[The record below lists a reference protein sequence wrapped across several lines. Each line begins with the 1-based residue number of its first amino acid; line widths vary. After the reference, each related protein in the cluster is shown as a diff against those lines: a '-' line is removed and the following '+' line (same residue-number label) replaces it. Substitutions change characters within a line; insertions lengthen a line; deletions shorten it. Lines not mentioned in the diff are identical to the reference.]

1 VVSSRTQRLPRA
13 TARSPAPPQE
23 ARFASSCAR
32 HPSCFALLGNGD
44 LSSKEFTRKSCE
56 KHFYSISIVMG
67 LIGVTDGQTG
77 APGQKFENQ
86 YLTMTILPEWT
97 VGRL

>member
-1 VVSSRTQRLPRA
+1 
-13 TARSPAPPQE
+13 
-23 ARFASSCAR
+23 
-32 HPSCFALLGNGD
+32 
-44 LSSKEFTRKSCE
+44 
-56 KHFYSISIVMG
+56 MG

-77 APGQKFENQ
+77 APSQKFENQ

>member
-1 VVSSRTQRLPRA
+1 MRK
-13 TARSPAPPQE
+13 
-23 ARFASSCAR
+23 
-32 HPSCFALLGNGD
+32 ALL
-44 LSSKEFTRKSCE
+44 
-56 KHFYSISIVMG
+56 SISIVMF
-67 LIGVTDGQTG
+67 LIGVTDGQSG